1 MIGFPKNYDL
11 RHYQA
16 VRQWWRIPLS
26 QSAINW
32 LLILANILLI
42 LSDYIGD

>member
-1 MIGFPKNYDL
+1 MYFAKNTDL

-16 VRQWWRIPLS
+16 ARPWWRIPLS
-26 QSAINW
+26 QSIINW

-42 LSDYIGD
+42 ASDYVDF

>member
-1 MIGFPKNYDL
+1 MYFPKNYDL
-11 RHYQA
+11 RHY
-16 VRQWWRIPLS
+16 RTTRHWWQMPVS

-32 LLILANILLI
+32 FLLIANIFLI

>member
-1 MIGFPKNYDL
+1 MYFPKNYDL

-26 QSAINW
+26 QSVINW
-32 LLILANILLI
+32 LLILANIILI
-42 LSDYIGD
+42 LSDYIGE